1 MISGI
6 FGKTKPINFIII
18 LGFLFLFYWF
28 VHFVLYNNYMEPE
41 QLVLQFVVLGV
52 LLFSVFI
59 VDFIAKRN
67 QITATNSFAIL
78 YYALLIVVYSE
89 ILLDNNA
96 VFCSFFLLLAIRR
109 LISLKSL
116 KNIKLKVFD
125 ATIWTLIA
133 SLFYDWAI
141 IYLILVYI
149 AIYFYEPKNIKNWL
163 VPLTGIF
170 VFGIILVCFLIISD
184 NLDFLKNHYKLSF
197 DIDIVGYWM
206 NSTKLAIYAII
217 TIIAAA
223 LSFIKMGKLGLGK
236 IITMRIIAISLAL
249 GLTVT
254 FIKTNNDTYPV
265 LIAFFPGAIFLSKY
279 VELIKKATF
288 REIVLMVSIVTPI
301 LILITEM
308 IIK

>member
-1 MISGI
+1 
-6 FGKTKPINFIII
+6 
-18 LGFLFLFYWF
+18 
-28 VHFVLYNNYMEPE
+28 
-41 QLVLQFVVLGV
+41 
-52 LLFSVFI
+52 
-59 VDFIAKRN
+59 
-67 QITATNSFAIL
+67 
-78 YYALLIVVYSE
+78 
-89 ILLDNNA
+89 
-96 VFCSFFLLLAIRR
+96 
-109 LISLKSL
+109 
-116 KNIKLKVFD
+116 
-125 ATIWTLIA
+125 
-133 SLFYDWAI
+133 
-141 IYLILVYI
+141 
-149 AIYFYEPKNIKNWL
+149 
-163 VPLTGIF
+163 
-170 VFGIILVCFLIISD
+170 
-184 NLDFLKNHYKLSF
+184 
-197 DIDIVGYWM
+197 M